1 MGYLYLLPFYIIGIL
16 KLLFFVLYACRE
28 TDEYGCILFYH
39 SSLYIGSKLLLY
51 YSTNMTNFGGAICY
65 DCRLTKMK
73 TW

>member
-39 SSLYIGSKLLLY
+39 SSLYIGSKLFVILFDKHDKFWWRYML
-51 YSTNMTNFGGAICY
+51 
-65 DCRLTKMK
+65 
-73 TW
+73 